1 MDGQN
6 DFFTWQSLA
15 TFAGTTTA
23 TTAIVNGMHKVWPT
37 VGSAAALGLGVSL
50 VLCLVAA
57 VIDPTTGQIVLARPF
72 ATYLIAI
79 VNGFF
84 VFASAAGL
92 SAGGA
97 AVVHGDTKN
106 AATPRGTGGAPNAP
120 TSAPR
125 FWQSW
130 F

>member
-23 TTAIVNGMHKVWPT
+23 TTAIVNGLHKVWPT
-37 VGSAAALGLGVSL
+37 VGSAAAVGLGISL

-57 VIDPTTGQIVLARPF
+57 VIDPATGQIVFARPF

-97 AVVHGDTKN
+97 AIVHGDTKN
-106 AATPRGTGGAPNAP
+106 AATPRGDGGAPNAP
-120 TSAPR
+120 TPAPR
-125 FWQSW
+125 FWQNW